1 MPPAHTSHDPNPNPR
16 DHAFESPLLV
26 GLANF
31 ANLQDKLC
39 QIVNINTPWGDLA
52 QPQTPAAEAGAEG
65 VGGEGAGRARRVGPL
80 LSKTATRGAAAKDA
94 AAAAAAAEAAKA
106 NPPPDTADAAPPRP
120 KSAARPPRPSKTPAG
135 EEADGGPSRKKQAPS
150 GCAPRM
156 SASGAPRMSASA
168 ASVLQAELAEL
179 RARTSLP

>member
-1 MPPAHTSHDPNPNPR
+1 MPPAHTSHNPNPNPR

-39 QIVNINTPWGDLA
+39 QIVNINTPWVDLA
-52 QPQTPAAEAGAEG
+52 KPQSPAAEAGAEG
-65 VGGEGAGRARRVGPL
+65 AGGEGAGRARRVGPL

-106 NPPPDTADAAPPRP
+106 NPPPDITDAPAGPRP
-120 KSAARPPRPSKTPAG
+120 KSAARPPRPSSKTPAG
-135 EEADGGPSRKKQAPS
+135 EEADGGPSRKKQAPA
-150 GCAPRM
+150 G
-156 SASGAPRMSASA
+156 GAPRMSASA

>member
-94 AAAAAAAEAAKA
+94 AAAAA
-106 NPPPDTADAAPPRP
+106 PPPPKPPRPTLLQTPPTPPPPRP

-135 EEADGGPSRKKQAPS
+135 EEADGGPSRKKQAPA
-150 GCAPRM
+150 GC
-156 SASGAPRMSASA
+156 APRMSASA

>member
-1 MPPAHTSHDPNPNPR
+1 M
-16 DHAFESPLLV
+16 

-94 AAAAAAAEAAKA
+94 
-106 NPPPDTADAAPPRP
+106 PPPQPPPPKPPRP
-120 KSAARPPRPSKTPAG
+120 TLLQTPPTPPPPPQVSRPP
-135 EEADGGPSRKKQAPS
+135 
-150 GCAPRM
+150 
-156 SASGAPRMSASA
+156 ASA
-168 ASVLQAELAEL
+168 LQDTG
-179 RARTSLP
+179 R

>member
-106 NPPPDTADAAPPRP
+106 NPPPDTADADPPRP

-135 EEADGGPSRKKQAPS
+135 EEADGGPSRKKQAPA
-150 GCAPRM
+150 GGAPRM